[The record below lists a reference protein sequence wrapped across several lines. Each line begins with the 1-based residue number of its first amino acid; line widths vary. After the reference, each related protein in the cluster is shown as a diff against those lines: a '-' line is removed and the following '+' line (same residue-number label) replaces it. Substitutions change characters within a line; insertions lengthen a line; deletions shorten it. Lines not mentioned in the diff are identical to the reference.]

1 MKYEELMKKFEEL
14 KANGKEPHGFLRE
27 MLINYQLNRED

>member
-1 MKYEELMKKFEEL
+1 MKYEELMKKVEEL
-14 KANGKEPHGFLRE
+14 KANGKEPHGVLRE